1 MLKQT
6 IEYTDYDGYKVIEEL
21 HFNLNKAELM
31 EMQLSTQG
39 GLAEHL
45 QKIVDQNDQQQI
57 MAVFKNI
64 ILKAY
69 GKKSEDG
76 KRFIKSK
83 ELTEEFV
90 QSEAYSELFMKLIS
104 DEQMAAN
111 FMNGII
117 PNDLRQNGANPI
129 PQIGTK

>member
-6 IEYTDYDGYKVIEEL
+6 IEYTDLDGNKVTEEL
-21 HFNLNKAELM
+21 QFNLNKAELM
-31 EMQLSTQG
+31 EMQLSTNG

-45 QKIVDQNDQQQI
+45 KKIVEQNDQQQI

-69 GKKSEDG
+69 GKRSDDG

-90 QSEAYSELFMKLIS
+90 QSEAYSEFFMKLIS
-104 DEQMAAN
+104 DEQAATN

-117 PNDLRQNGANPI
+117 PNELRQNGANPI
-129 PQIGTK
+129 PISAK

>member
-6 IEYTDYDGYKVIEEL
+6 IEYTDYDGNKVTEEL

>member
-45 QKIVDQNDQQQI
+45 QKIVNDNDQQQI

-104 DEQMAAN
+104 DEQAATN

-117 PNDLRQNGANPI
+117 PNELRQNGANPI